1 MPERVLNFRALFL
14 HGLYKM
20 DKPKAYCRL
29 LLPCF
34 LLLSACT
41 VDISQPDS
49 SATAV
54 NAEAKTWAV
63 KFQHQSSFTEQSIK
77 EITEPDLK
85 PGDLLFSSSLGVTSF
100 GIRVFSTSSVSHVAI
115 YLGNNNVAEA
125 TGAGVQIVSLK
136 KAMKH
141 SDKLFVLRV
150 PALTPQQA
158 TEITA
163 FANKIKDSG
172 YNYRGIVEFIPFMVT
187 RQMCSLNPFSED
199 FRQQCVSGLAKA
211 QLSNVGEG
219 DKKSWFCSEFVT
231 DAFAK
236 CISCSMPQ
244 KQPPARYMTFS
255 VVSIYMLPSP
265 DISEGCP
272 VISFSSVFCGIFFC
286 PAAQP
291 LSSSAAVSRS
301 GNTLRYMVYPPF

>member
-1 MPERVLNFRALFL
+1 
-14 HGLYKM
+14 M

-29 LLPCF
+29 LLPSF

-41 VDISQPDS
+41 VDISQPDP

-54 NAEAKTWAV
+54 DAEAKTWAV

-77 EITEPDLK
+77 EITAPDLK

-115 YLGNNNVAEA
+115 YLGENNVAEA

-150 PALTPQQA
+150 PDLTPQQA

-172 YNYRGIVEFIPFMVT
+172 YNYRGMV
-187 RQMCSLNPFSED
+187 
-199 FRQQCVSGLAKA
+199 
-211 QLSNVGEG
+211 
-219 DKKSWFCSEFVT
+219 
-231 DAFAK
+231 
-236 CISCSMPQ
+236 
-244 KQPPARYMTFS
+244 MTPT
-255 VVSIYMLPSP
+255 Y
-265 DISEGCP
+265 
-272 VISFSSVFCGIFFC
+272 
-286 PAAQP
+286 
-291 LSSSAAVSRS
+291 
-301 GNTLRYMVYPPF
+301 